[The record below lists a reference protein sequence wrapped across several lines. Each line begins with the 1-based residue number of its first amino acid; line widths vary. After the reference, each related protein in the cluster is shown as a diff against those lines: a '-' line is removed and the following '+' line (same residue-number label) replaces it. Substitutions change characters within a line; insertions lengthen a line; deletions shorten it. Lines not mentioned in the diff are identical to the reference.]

1 MSRRRSVGRLTV
13 ALLVVL
19 VGLLSV
25 PSRANAHGA
34 LRRSQPAAG
43 AHLAAVPR
51 ELRLTF
57 NEPVELSVARLQL
70 LGPDSVTVALSP
82 LRRGDS
88 AAVIVADIVGPLVA
102 GTYTVAWQIA
112 GRDGHPV
119 RDRFRFTVAPGAT
132 GLVAEANPPLPASD
146 STATAVGP
154 GHGSGHHDPV
164 AMPTGEG
171 FDAGSPLFAAVRWLG
186 FAATLGLVGVLGFGL
201 VVQPAA
207 ARRAGALSTLDEA
220 ARRLPALGIASGVVL
235 LIAAGLRLF
244 AQSVAM
250 HGAEEVFDPGLVSTM
265 VTRTQWG
272 TAWLLQL
279 AAAVVALLGF
289 AVVRRRRAAGWTL
302 ALAAAVVAALSASLS
317 GHAAAVPG
325 ATTVAVAADSL
336 HVLAAGGWLGT
347 LLVLVAVGIPA
358 ALRAAPTER
367 GHAVAAMVNAFSP
380 LALACAAGVAITGV
394 VGAWLHVGG
403 LDALTTS
410 TYGRTLLLKIGVL
423 SLVVATG
430 AYNWRRVRPTVTEER
445 GALRLQRSAWVEL
458 AVAVVVLAVTAVLV
472 ATPTPVDGTH

>member
-1 MSRRRSVGRLTV
+1 VIRLRSVGRLTV

-19 VGLLSV
+19 VGLLGV

-43 AHLAAVPR
+43 AHLAAAPR

-70 LGPDSVTVALSP
+70 LGPDSVPVALSP

-88 AAVIVADIVGPLVA
+88 AAVIVADVVGPLVA
-102 GTYTVAWQIA
+102 GSYTVAWQIA

-119 RDRFRFTVAPGAT
+119 RDTFRFTIAPGAT
-132 GLVAEANPPLPASD
+132 GLGAGADLPRPATD
-146 STATAVGP
+146 SSATAADP
-154 GHGSGHHDPV
+154 EHSAGHHDPV

-186 FAATLGLVGVLGFGL
+186 FVATLGLVGVLGFGL
-201 VVQPAA
+201 VVRPAA
-207 ARRAGALSTLDEA
+207 ARRGGALFTLDEA
-220 ARRLPALGIASGVVL
+220 ARRLPALGIASGAAL
-235 LIAAGLRLF
+235 LIAAGLRLL
-244 AQSVAM
+244 AQSAAM
-250 HGAEEVFDPGLVSTM
+250 HGTREALDLGLVSTM

-279 AAAVVALLGF
+279 AAAVLAVIGF
-289 AVVRRRRAAGWTL
+289 AVVRRRRAAWWTL
-302 ALAAAVVAALSASLS
+302 ALTSAAVAALSASLS
-317 GHAAAVPG
+317 GHAAGVPR
-325 ATTVAVAADSL
+325 ATVLAVASDSL

-347 LLVLVAVGIPA
+347 LLILVAIGIPA
-358 ALRAAPTER
+358 ARRAAPTER
-367 GHAVAAMVNAFSP
+367 GRAVAAMVNAFSP
-380 LALACAAGVAITGV
+380 LALACAAVVALTGV
-394 VGAWLHVGG
+394 IGAWLHMGG
-403 LDALTTS
+403 LEALTAS
-410 TYGRTLLLKIGVL
+410 TYGRTLLLKLGVL

-430 AYNWRRVRPTVTEER
+430 AYNWRRVRPAVAEER
-445 GALRLQRSAWVEL
+445 GALRLQRSAWAEL

-472 ATPTPVDGTH
+472 ATPTPMDGTH